1 VRKALLLLCL
11 TLFPG
16 LALAQAEALENPGTV
31 SAVQDRLYRLNH
43 ELSLGIGVMPADAFY
58 KGYFAGVGYTYHFN
72 DFFAWQVGRGS
83 YNYNVKTSLRR
94 QLERDFG
101 VVPTAT
107 AFEDEVQ
114 WMVGSDVVLSPIY
127 GKMAFFN
134 QKVLHFQASLLG
146 GLTIFK
152 LNTAAGFRPAANVGV
167 GLRFFT
173 NQNISFRLDV
183 TNNFL
188 FTGPRVV
195 NVPTIQLATAL
206 NFGATE

>member
-1 VRKALLLLCL
+1 VRKALLLCL
-11 TLFPG
+11 TLLPS
-16 LALAQAEALENPGTV
+16 LALAQAEALENPGSV
-31 SAVQDRLYRLNH
+31 AAVQDRLYRLNH

-114 WMVGSDVVLSPIY
+114 WMVGSDVALKPLY
-127 GKMAFFN
+127 GKFSFFN
-134 QKVLHFQASLLG
+134 QKVLHFEAYVLAGAS
-146 GLTIFK
+146 IFK
-152 LNTAAGFRPAANVGV
+152 LNREGGLRPAANVGL
-167 GLRFFT
+167 GMRFFKS
-173 NQNISFRLDV
+173 QNISFRLDV

-195 NVPTIQLATAL
+195 NVPTVQLATAI

>member
-1 VRKALLLLCL
+1 MRKALLLCL
-11 TLFPG
+11 TLLPS
-16 LALAQAEALENPGTV
+16 LALAQAEALENPGSV
-31 SAVQDRLYRLNH
+31 AAVQDRLYRLNH

-114 WMVGSDVVLSPIY
+114 WMVGSDVALKPLY
-127 GKMAFFN
+127 GKFSFFN
-134 QKVLHFQASLLG
+134 QKVLHFEAYVLAGAS
-146 GLTIFK
+146 IFK
-152 LNTAAGFRPAANVGV
+152 LNREGGLRPAANVGL
-167 GLRFFT
+167 GMRFFKS
-173 NQNISFRLDV
+173 QNISFRLDV

-195 NVPTIQLATAL
+195 NVPTVQLATAI